1 MNQKIRNRGD
11 WFMVGMLVRYECP
24 NQKRG
29 WHPKDGTTWLNH
41 VLIQA
46 PSPAT
51 AYEKAMTSGRTDSRS
66 TNASRLWYGKWRFLG
81 LAELIPV
88 DGDITDGV
96 ELLWSD
102 FGKTSHRRATSFV
115 RPKAELLRQVQKD
128 LDSNHTSDRIAHP
141 QRVRKRSR

>member
-66 TNASRLWYGKWRFLG
+66 TNASRL
-81 LAELIPV
+81 
-88 DGDITDGV
+88 
-96 ELLWSD
+96 
-102 FGKTSHRRATSFV
+102 
-115 RPKAELLRQVQKD
+115 
-128 LDSNHTSDRIAHP
+128 
-141 QRVRKRSR
+141 